1 MKTPEQLKGTI
12 RSMAAKKNLRAQEV
26 LQMFLFERIL
36 ERMANSRFKDNFI
49 LKGGL
54 LISSMIGITERTT
67 MDMDTTVRG
76 IQMEEDEI
84 VSAVKEIVAVF
95 SSIDI
100 AIHNACLCTFANE
113 NDTELNM
120 YERVFN
126 VNYYGG
132 LRLAKRVLPYMQE
145 QKRGKIIFTSSGVGV
160 TGFIGISPYA
170 STKGALESLA
180 KCLNIEYASDGISF
194 HIIHPPL
201 TRTKSASPLPVPNEF
216 MADPQKVGYGIAK
229 HIFSKRFIIC
239 HSFGQK
245 LQTLL
250 CYLCP
255 IKMGKLM
262 SKMAARYMNSQKDL

>member
-1 MKTPEQLKGTI
+1 MANIIITGANQGIGYYLAEQLLKDGNKV
-12 RSMAAKKNLRAQEV
+12 AV
-26 LQMFLFERIL
+26 LDIET
-36 ERMANSRFKDNFI
+36 DN
-49 LKGGL
+49 LKGLVQAFPKQL
-54 LISSMIGITERTT
+54 LCYKADVR
-67 MDMDTTVRG
+67 DDTQ
-76 IQMEEDEI
+76 IND
-84 VSAVKEIVAVF
+84 AVKEVIAAF
-95 SSIDI
+95 HSIDV
-100 AIHNACLCTFANE
+100 AIHNACLCTFDNE
-113 NDTELNM
+113 HNTTLDV
-120 YERVFN
+120 YEQVFN

-132 LRLAKRVLPYMQE
+132 LRLAKSVLPYMQT
-145 QKRGKIIFTSSGVGV
+145 QNKGKIIFTSSGVGV

-201 TRTKSASPLPVPNEF
+201 TYTKSAAPLPVPKEF
-216 MADPQKVGYGIAK
+216 MADPQKVGRGIAR

-245 LQTLL
+245 LQTLV

-262 SKMAARYMNSQKDL
+262 SKMSVRYMNNEKDR

>member
-1 MKTPEQLKGTI
+1 MANIIITGANQGIGYYFTEQALKDGNKVAVLDIETNNL
-12 RSMAAKKNLRAQEV
+12 KNLARAFPKQ
-26 LQMFLFERIL
+26 
-36 ERMANSRFKDNFI
+36 
-49 LKGGL
+49 L
-54 LISSMIGITERTT
+54 LYYNA
-67 MDMDTTVRG
+67 DVCDDTQ
-76 IQMEEDEI
+76 IK
-84 VSAVKEIVAVF
+84 SAVKEIIASF
-95 SSIDI
+95 HSIEI
-100 AIHNACLCTFANE
+100 AIHNACCCTFDSEYNT
-113 NDTELNM
+113 DLNT
-120 YERVFN
+120 YKQVFN

-132 LRLAKRVLPYMQE
+132 LRLVKSVLPYMQA
-145 QKRGKIIFTSSGVGV
+145 QKTGKIFFTSSGVGV

-201 TRTKSASPLPVPNEF
+201 TRTKSASPLPVPDEF
-216 MADPQKVGYGIAK
+216 MADPRKVGYGIAK
-229 HIFSKRFIIC
+229 HIFSKRFIVC

-245 LQTLL
+245 FQTLV

>member
-1 MKTPEQLKGTI
+1 
-12 RSMAAKKNLRAQEV
+12 
-26 LQMFLFERIL
+26 
-36 ERMANSRFKDNFI
+36 MANIIITGANQGIGYYFTEQALKDGNKVAVLDVETDKLEALAQAFP
-49 LKGGL
+49 KQL
-54 LISSMIGITERTT
+54 LYYNT
-67 MDMDTTVRG
+67 DVC
-76 IQMEEDEI
+76 DEI
-84 VSAVKEIVAVF
+84 Q
-95 SSIDI
+95 
-100 AIHNACLCTFANE
+100 IHNACLCTFANE

-132 LRLAKRVLPYMQE
+132 LRFAKSVIPYMQA

-170 STKGALESLA
+170 STKGAFESLA

-201 TRTKSASPLPVPNEF
+201 TRTKSASPLPVPKEF
-216 MADPQKVGYGIAK
+216 MADPQKVGFGIAK

-239 HSFGQK
+239 HSFSQK
-245 LQTLL
+245 FQTLI

-262 SKMAARYMNSQKDL
+262 SKMTVRYVNDKKG

>member
-1 MKTPEQLKGTI
+1 
-12 RSMAAKKNLRAQEV
+12 
-26 LQMFLFERIL
+26 
-36 ERMANSRFKDNFI
+36 MANIIITGANQGIGYYFTEQALKDGNKVAVLDVETDKLEALAQAFP
-49 LKGGL
+49 KQL
-54 LISSMIGITERTT
+54 LYYNT
-67 MDMDTTVRG
+67 DVC
-76 IQMEEDEI
+76 DEI
-84 VSAVKEIVAVF
+84 QIKTAVKKIIAAF
-95 SSIDI
+95 HFIDI
-100 AIHNACLCTFANE
+100 AIHNACLCTFDNE
-113 NDTELNM
+113 CNIDLDI
-120 YERVFN
+120 YKQVFN

-132 LRLAKRVLPYMQE
+132 LRLAKSVIPYMQA

-180 KCLNIEYASDGISF
+180 KCLNIEYASDSISF

-201 TRTKSASPLPVPNEF
+201 TRTKSASPLPVPKEF

-239 HSFGQK
+239 HSFSQK
-245 LQTLL
+245 LQTLI

-262 SKMAARYMNSQKDL
+262 SKMAVRYVNDKKG